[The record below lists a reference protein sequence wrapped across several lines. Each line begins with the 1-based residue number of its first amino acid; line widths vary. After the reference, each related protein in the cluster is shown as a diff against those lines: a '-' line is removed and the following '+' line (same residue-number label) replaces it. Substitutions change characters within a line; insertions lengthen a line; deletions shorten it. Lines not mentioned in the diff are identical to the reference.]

1 MNYIMKVIIL
11 TTDENSDYAK
21 ESYKT
26 WIDNGFK
33 VEYYKVKRET
43 NVKPSKIIMNNW
55 KKYFA
60 INEIKEDII
69 IAEDDVYVLKKY
81 DEMINEIAHDKI
93 NYLCFQKQINGGSI
107 KVGSQAIYIPLVQL
121 QYFKSVL
128 NKMASRHFDRF
139 MSRVYGV
146 VFPYKAKE
154 FGEEI
159 EHISQITNKIR
170 LGKKSI

>member
-1 MNYIMKVIIL
+1 MIIMKVIIL

-21 ESYKT
+21 ESYKS
-26 WIDNGFK
+26 WIDNGFN

-69 IAEDDVYVLKKY
+69 IAEDDVLVIKKY
-81 DEMINEIAHDKI
+81 NEMINEIAKDKI

-121 QYFKSVL
+121 EYFKSVL
-128 NKMASRHFDRF
+128 NKMANRHFDRF